1 MIYFLLT
8 ATLASSGTL
17 YPFNFFKL
25 HKFPKVGTIKR
36 WCCSANTGS
45 VPTVSYSWP
54 LEVQPRIQK
63 ETLKSLL
70 HRLETAC
77 LLDSKS
83 VKKVKRLTEQEGK
96 DQTFWSASLI
106 SVLPPFSFAK
116 LPTWLFSHI
125 AVQIVCT
132 LFAYSTLYIIWVGF
146 ILVKATMKA
155 RLSTWI

>member
-1 MIYFLLT
+1 MAPGGAAKNPERDTEIII
-8 ATLASSGTL
+8 A
-17 YPFNFFKL
+17 
-25 HKFPKVGTIKR
+25 
-36 WCCSANTGS
+36 
-45 VPTVSYSWP
+45 
-54 LEVQPRIQK
+54 Q
-63 ETLKSLL
+63 
-70 HRLETAC
+70 TAC

-96 DQTFWSASLI
+96 DQKFWSASLI